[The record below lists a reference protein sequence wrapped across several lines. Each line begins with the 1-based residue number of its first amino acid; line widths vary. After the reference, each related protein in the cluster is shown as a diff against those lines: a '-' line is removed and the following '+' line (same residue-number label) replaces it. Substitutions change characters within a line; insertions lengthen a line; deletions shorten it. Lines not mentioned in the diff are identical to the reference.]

1 MSKTEGGASAE
12 GQSDSETHLVRIAAV
27 VCQVK
32 ASERGA
38 RSGRDGVRLPTL
50 IT

>member
-32 ASERGA
+32 ARERGA
-38 RSGRDGVRLPTL
+38 RGVDETGCGCLH
-50 IT
+50 